1 MRRIVLLSLFGF
13 AALSLAAASHAD
25 EVIALKSGAY
35 FKVRSH
41 ETREDRLIITD
52 LQGQILVMRLADVDL
67 ERSKLLSEAS
77 AKKDADDAARKAQE
91 EAEADKRAARAKKK
105 PLSLVEASRRYGV
118 DRPAMNI
125 AESGPAEANANA
137 TPAEPAIPAIPAE
150 PATTPPVAAVSAE
163 AKAVNV
169 AAAKTDL
176 DGLKKRRDELAKKLD
191 EAKSDG
197 NINPLAASQRQS
209 RIEQLQADLAQQDGR
224 IAEAQK
230 KLQAA
235 QRGAD

>member
-125 AESGPAEANANA
+125 AETGPTEATANA
-137 TPAEPAIPAIPAE
+137 TPTEPAVPAE
-150 PATTPPVAAVSAE
+150 PVPAPAATAISTEKKSV
-163 AKAVNV
+163 KV
-169 AAAKTDL
+169 AAAKADL
-176 DGLKKRRDELAKKLD
+176 DGLKKRRDELAKRLD
-191 EAKSDG
+191 EANSDG